1 MDEAGTPD
9 RADAPRPELGD
20 LERLANELLGAA
32 QRLAQA
38 SHDGTSDNEQ
48 TTERRNLLIAG
59 IGRMQRVLDEATAVL
74 DGGTDGPDDAQ
85 NVFAQLR
92 VETASLPKKQPV
104 PKPKKPP
111 KPKPAP
117 AATQDSMASEQP
129 SGPEGGDGYPG
140 AERAR
145 PEEGSP
151 DDLRL
156 GRRDAVL
163 TPVLAELARVTKRL
177 LQDEQNLLLDATRRA
192 RMRIEAGRLLPEHV
206 HQREAWAA
214 ALAPGIDVAYAAG
227 RTSVGR
233 KRRAANAPPRLVNE
247 LAANVITPLRERLTV
262 TIESVVGEGPYPSAA
277 ELHRELASAI
287 GARYREWK
295 SGDLEMTLGD
305 VLSAAYARGAYD
317 ATPSG
322 ARLRWV
328 ADQPGRCPDCDD
340 NGLEPTVKGHDFPTG
355 QAYPPAHPGCRCVVA
370 PADE

>member
-1 MDEAGTPD
+1 MSPPD
-9 RADAPRPELGD
+9 SDDSRF
-20 LERLANELLGAA
+20 GA
-32 QRLAQA
+32 
-38 SHDGTSDNEQ
+38 T
-48 TTERRNLLIAG
+48 RR
-59 IGRMQRVLDEATAVL
+59 RV
-74 DGGTDGPDDAQ
+74 
-85 NVFAQLR
+85 
-92 VETASLPKKQPV
+92 
-104 PKPKKPP
+104 
-111 KPKPAP
+111 PAP
-117 AATQDSMASEQP
+117 SGTGEQS

-145 PEEGSP
+145 PEEQDQSP

-192 RMRIEAGRLLPEHV
+192 KQRIDVGRLLPEHV
-206 HQREAWAA
+206 HHREAWAA

-262 TIESVVGEGPYPSAA
+262 TIESVVAEGPYPSAA

-295 SGDLEMTLGD
+295 AGDLETTLGD

-370 PADE
+370 PADDLG